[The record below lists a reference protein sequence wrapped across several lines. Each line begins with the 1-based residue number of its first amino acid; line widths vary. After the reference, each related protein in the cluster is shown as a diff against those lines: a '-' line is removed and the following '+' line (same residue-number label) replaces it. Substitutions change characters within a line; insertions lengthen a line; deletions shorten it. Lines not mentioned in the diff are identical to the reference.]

1 MRKLV
6 SRIFQRYGVPIELE
20 RTPENI
26 TVYGF
31 VQQTATSARKYILPE
46 YTPLGE
52 LPKGQYLM
60 LLPFLYTVQ
69 VEDQVMYAG
78 KWYIVRRV
86 ERVWFREE
94 AIYYW
99 CLCEERGTYD
109 QWGM

>member
-6 SRIFQRYGVPIELE
+6 NRIFKRYGVPIELE

-52 LPKGQYLM
+52 VPKGQYLM
-60 LLPFLYTVQ
+60 LLPFSNAVK
-69 VEDQVMYAG
+69 VGDKVMYAG
-78 KWYIVRRV
+78 KWYIIRRV
-86 ERVWFREE
+86 EWAWFRKE
-94 AIYYW
+94 AIYHW
-99 CLCEERGTYD
+99 CLCEERGAYD
-109 QWGM
+109 QWGR